1 MEKYAKVENNKTKQC
16 SVGLG
21 TDIEFYK
28 SIGMERMNVEQ
39 AYDGQWYVEGYAP
52 QKPAPTK
59 EEQEKNREE
68 AYSKEVDP
76 ITCHINRLKDE
87 EQTPEIEAEIE
98 ALKQERAE
106 KVEDIKARYPY
117 PVEE

>member
-1 MEKYAKVENNKTKQC
+1 MLKYAKITNKETKQC
-16 SVGLG
+16 DVGIG
-21 TDIEFYK
+21 TNTAFYL
-28 SIGMERMNVEQ
+28 SIGMAEMDVEQ
-39 AYDGQWYVEGYAP
+39 AYNGNWYVKGYAP
-52 QKPAPTK
+52 EKPAPTK
-59 EEQEKNREE
+59 EEQKKNREE

-87 EQTPEIEAEIE
+87 EQTLEIEAEIE

-117 PVEE
+117 PVE

>member
-1 MEKYAKVENNKTKQC
+1 MTLLYSKIKDEETKEYEVINQEEAKK
-16 SVGLG
+16 LG
-21 TDIEFYK
+21 WEQNDLEF
-28 SIGMERMNVEQ
+28 
-39 AYDGQWYVEGYAP
+39 AYNGKFYLKGCVPE
-52 QKPAPTK
+52 KPAPTK

-98 ALKQERAE
+98 ELKQERAE

-117 PVEE
+117 PVE